1 MDRLLIY
8 RALMFGVCGYAIV
21 RGKTDARLVGLAFLI
36 GDLATLALRTR
47 FAGSYQ
53 SVEVNVLILDIIAFL
68 AFTYAALISE
78 RFWPLWIAG
87 LQLTASFG
95 HLFKAIDANLLP
107 LAYAA
112 ALRFWSWPIL
122 IILGVGTWRSQRR
135 SHREA
140 RAAAA

>member
-8 RALMFGVCGYAIV
+8 RALMFGICGYAIF
-21 RGKTDARLVGLAFLI
+21 RGKTDARLIALAFLI

-47 FAGSYQ
+47 YAGSYQ
-53 SVEVNVLILDIIAFL
+53 SVEINVMILDVMAFL

-78 RFWPLWIAG
+78 RFWPLWISG

-95 HLFKAIDANLLP
+95 HAFKAIDENLLP

-122 IILGVGTWRSQRR
+122 IILAVGTWRSHRR
-135 SHREA
+135 SAQER
-140 RAAAA
+140 RTAAA